1 MALRMSISEVPK
13 DVWRTAAEHLEAVRD
28 EVSETGAN
36 RAYLGDEV
44 CPIYR
49 PDMTDVAYY
58 EFEVLGTGRPRRVI
72 TTTDDM
78 RLPDASV
85 GTSRAGL
92 QRAARGF
99 IIASAGKHDFPIAHF
114 SLEHPPI
121 SVQLEA
127 DAERSNKKIAK
138 IFKLDALS
146 YVAEDSRGNLVSQI
160 GNLPII
166 PKSLPDNIDRYR
178 DRISRTVVSAGA
190 VSDEGV
196 PRRRRALKRTGP
208 RRRHFEL
215 IRDVTWRSLKQEY
228 KRRFEVQLADLAQ
241 NAKNAWGI
249 QSLVEKH
256 GEGVSAGEPHRI
268 ALLRRAASAEIVGD
282 GADIVKMRLID
293 RGDGPPS
300 LELRIDDFPFDRE
313 TDFKIHIRYEDGT
326 KEELD
331 FFAVSPSI
339 PSRVRKP
346 INEEQ

>member
-1 MALRMSISEVPK
+1 MALRISISKVPK
-13 DVWRTAAEHLEAVRD
+13 DIWRIAAEHLEAVRD
-28 EVSETGAN
+28 EVNETGAN
-36 RAYLGDEV
+36 QAYLGDEV

-58 EFEVLGTGRPRRVI
+58 EFEVLGTGRTRRVI

-78 RLPDASV
+78 RLPDISA

-99 IIASAGKHDFPIAHF
+99 IIASTGKHDFPIAHF

-146 YVAEDSRGNLVSQI
+146 YVAEDSRGNLISQI

-166 PKSLPDNIDRYR
+166 PKSFPDNIDRYR
-178 DRISRTVVSAGA
+178 DSISRTVLSAGA
-190 VSDEGV
+190 VSDERV
-196 PRRRRALKRTGP
+196 SRRRRGLKKTGLRP
-208 RRRHFEL
+208 QHLEL
-215 IRDVTWRSLKQEY
+215 IPDVTWHSLKSEY
-228 KRRFEVQLADLAQ
+228 KRRLEVQLADLEQ
-241 NAKNAWGI
+241 NARNAWEI
-249 QSLVEKH
+249 QSLVKKY
-256 GEGVSAGEPHRI
+256 GEGVLAGEPQNI
-268 ALLRRAASAEIVGD
+268 ALLRPAASAEIVGD
-282 GADIVKMRLID
+282 GADIVKMKLID

-313 TDFKIHIRYEDGT
+313 TNFKIHIHYDDGT

-331 FFAVSPSI
+331 FFAVSQRI
-339 PSRVRKP
+339 PSRRRKP
-346 INEEQ
+346 INEE